1 MDPADDVQ
9 ALFQILNSGVI
20 RKIIPSQPL
29 RAKEVG
35 VFFSHKLKP
44 LIITWGRVV
53 FSVNSEVHSVTI
65 CRFVHNEW
73 HRRRPSKT
81 EDGDGFV

>member
-1 MDPADDVQ
+1 MTKTIPRSLQYAFEQDPADDVQ

-35 VFFSHKLKP
+35 VFLFTKLKP

-53 FSVNSEVHSVTI
+53 FSAD
-65 CRFVHNEW
+65 
-73 HRRRPSKT
+73 P
-81 EDGDGFV
+81 GAQ